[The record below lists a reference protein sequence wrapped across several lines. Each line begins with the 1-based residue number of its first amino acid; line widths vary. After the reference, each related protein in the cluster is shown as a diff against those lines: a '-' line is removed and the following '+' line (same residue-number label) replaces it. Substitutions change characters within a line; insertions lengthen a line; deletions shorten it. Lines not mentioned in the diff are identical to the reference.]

1 MGGVPLTHK
10 GKIPEVTE
18 GWYNLIT
25 KCDVFEKADSTMNC
39 KSLPVISAPKLSSQT
54 FQAAS
59 VLGTAPKTE
68 NQTEACRVL
77 NNIECY
83 PW

>member
-25 KCDVFEKADSTMNC
+25 KCDVFDKADLCHELQICAIKM
-39 KSLPVISAPKLSSQT
+39 KQHHEL
-54 FQAAS
+54 
-59 VLGTAPKTE
+59 
-68 NQTEACRVL
+68 
-77 NNIECY
+77 
-83 PW
+83 